1 MVVVSRFVSLG
12 SIIHN
17 VVLELNSAFRNP
29 IGELKAEESLP
40 LLRRTFLLLLA
51 AFEILQR
58 NRRAGLILIRK
69 NLQPAH

>member
-17 VVLELNSAFRNP
+17 VVRELNSAFRNP

>member
-40 LLRRTFLLLLA
+40 VLRRNFLLLLA

-58 NRRAGLILIRK
+58 NRWAGPILIRK
-69 NLQPAH
+69 NLQPAY